1 MTMHRNRNSKLL
13 SDMLTVSKWL
23 RMNYR
28 RERIVMTLPRGVV
41 VSLMFVAT
49 VQAAPS
55 SPVKPQ
61 TEPAFALVGIDS
73 SAVVIHASAQTD
85 GGRHLIRGYVLRKA
99 ANKAV
104 GTGHIDLEIFSPSGE
119 SLGVGQ
125 TALTPTPLPRGRH
138 GRSYFR
144 WPVPVPVPPG
154 GRIQFRY
161 HTGSHRSS
169 MSGTTDS

>member
-1 MTMHRNRNSKLL
+1 
-13 SDMLTVSKWL
+13 
-23 RMNYR
+23 MNLAR
-28 RERIVMTLPRGVV
+28 VVV

-55 SPVKPQ
+55 NPVKPQ
-61 TEPAFALVGIDS
+61 AEPAFALVGIDS

-99 ANKAV
+99 ANKVA
-104 GTGHIDLEIFSPSGE
+104 GTGHIHLEILSPTGE
-119 SLGVGQ
+119 SLATGK
-125 TALTPTPLPRGRH
+125 TALTPTPLPRGRL

-144 WPVPVPVPPG
+144 WPVPVPVPAG
-154 GRIQFRY
+154 GRIEFRY

-169 MSGTTDS
+169 MSGTADS